1 MSFFLSFFLFV
12 FPSLL
17 HSVVFLS
24 SCLSLLHFF
33 VFLSSCLSFCP
44 SFSSSGRLAAA
55 DERISLSKKMSRSRG
70 MAQKKWYFSES
81 DIFESVIPSR
91 SKAAKAHFLFK
102 GKKPNCSKLWGG
114 DGVATSHCEKNRI
127 VLNFEKCL
135 FLEPRTP
142 LVRETDRY

>member
-1 MSFFLSFFLFV
+1 MLPF
-12 FPSLL
+12 
-17 HSVVFLS
+17 
-24 SCLSLLHFF
+24 
-33 VFLSSCLSFCP
+33 CLSFCL
-44 SFSSSGRLAAA
+44 SFLLSCILSSFFPPVFLSCIFLFFFVLVILEFRETRGSRRA
-55 DERISLSKKMSRSRG
+55 DFTLEKNVTVERNG
-70 MAQKKWYFSES
+70 AQKKWYFSES